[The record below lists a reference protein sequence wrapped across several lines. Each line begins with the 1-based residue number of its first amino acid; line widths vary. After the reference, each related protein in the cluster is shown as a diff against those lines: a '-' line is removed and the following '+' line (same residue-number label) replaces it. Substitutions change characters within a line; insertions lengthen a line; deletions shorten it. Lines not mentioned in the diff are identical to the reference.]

1 MVDQKARTKIG
12 INEETVEFLD
22 DVASKT
28 KYCREEMLEYSVRL
42 LQTVMDWRQTSPSA
56 ADLEPQSIEEDLIDA
71 LVLARKIERLG
82 GADRIVLER
91 SGRERWDVTP
101 KRSKTLLRKK

>member
-1 MVDQKARTKIG
+1 MVGQKTKTEIG
-12 INEETVEFLD
+12 INEETVEFLEW
-22 DVASKT
+22 VASRTGYRK
-28 KYCREEMLEYSVRL
+28 EDMLEYSVRL

-56 ADLEPQSIEEDLIDA
+56 DDLEPQSIEEDLIDA

-91 SGRERWDVTP
+91 PGRERWDVTP
-101 KRSKTLLRKK
+101 KSSKTLLRKK